1 MDTREPLRIAKQIE
15 STIETIRAEGK
26 RSEALI
32 QAKAET
38 MRVYDKAVAVTSA
51 TLRAGGMPVGMIK
64 DQAKGDASQLM
75 CEMTVAT
82 ETLKAHWHR
91 LEYLK
96 AQLNGY
102 QSINRHLDS
111 T

>member
-1 MDTREPLRIAKQIE
+1 MEPLRVAKQIE
-15 STIETIRAEGK
+15 AVIEAIRAEGG

-32 QAKAET
+32 QSKAET
-38 MRVYDKAVAVTSA
+38 MRVYDKAIAVTSA
-51 TLRAGGMPVGMIK
+51 TLRGGGMPATLIK

-75 CEMTVAT
+75 CEMIVAT
-82 ETLKAHWHR
+82 ETLKAHFAR

-102 QSINRHLDS
+102 QSINRHLES
-111 T
+111 TG